1 MVRSTREI
9 PHAYGIIEVDV
20 TTLVRHREAHKAA
33 WRAREGVNVSVTA
46 FIVRAATRAL
56 RAYPAVNSTF
66 TPEGVLYKQA
76 INFGIG
82 VAVPDGLIVPVIK
95 NADQRDV
102 VGLAREIEALATRA
116 RQGKLTLDD
125 VSGGTFT
132 LTNAGVFGSIIS
144 MPIINY
150 PQAAILATDAI
161 VRRPVVM
168 GEGIAIREI
177 MHLGLAF
184 DHRIFDGAV
193 AMQFLVHIKQQLE
206 GFAPVGASSEF

>member
-1 MVRSTREI
+1 MARSKREI
-9 PHAYGIIEVDV
+9 PHAYGVVEVDL

-33 WRAREGVNVSVTA
+33 WQAREGVNVSITA
-46 FIVRAATRAL
+46 FVVRAASRAV
-56 RAYPAVNSTF
+56 RAFPVVNSTF
-66 TPEGVLYKQA
+66 APEGIVYKQA
-76 INFGIG
+76 IHIGVG

-95 NADQRDV
+95 DADQRSV
-102 VGLAREIEALATRA
+102 VGLAREIEAVVGRA

-132 LTNAGVFGSIIS
+132 LTNPGVFGSIFS

-150 PQAAILATDAI
+150 PQAAILSADAI
-161 VRRPVVM
+161 VARPAVV
-168 GEGIAIREI
+168 GEGIAIRDI

-193 AMQFLVHIKQQLE
+193 AMQFLNHIKQQLAE
-206 GFAPVGASSEF
+206 FAPVGDSPEF